1 MTKFG
6 LLRLCAI
13 NFFGILAVLPLWQT
27 ESAIFF
33 FFLIQMCVQ
42 VRFNFFFFLVI
53 MLMTGSSFLL
63 TPQSGEKLI
72 INGFA
77 IIGSFMYLIYFSS
90 TLPFHSTEVPI
101 IGKTMLIFLSSLIVV
116 VAEVLQTGSV
126 LNVINFSINKQLLTL
141 KINQFILLKSFL
153 LL

>member
-1 MTKFG
+1 MNITNTIVTNKFN
-6 LLRLCAI
+6 RLSFIRICER
-13 NFFGILAVLPLWQT
+13 L
-27 ESAIFF
+27 
-33 FFLIQMCVQ
+33 
-42 VRFNFFFFLVI
+42 RFNIAEFFIYLVI

-101 IGKTMLIFLSSLIVV
+101 IGKTILILLSNLIVVV
-116 VAEVLQTGSV
+116 VAEVLQAGSV
-126 LNVINFSINKQLLTL
+126 LNVINFSINNQLFTL
-141 KINQFILLKSFL
+141 NMNQFILLKSFL
-153 LL
+153 

>member
-1 MTKFG
+1 MNITNTIVTNKFN
-6 LLRLCAI
+6 RLSFIRICER
-13 NFFGILAVLPLWQT
+13 L
-27 ESAIFF
+27 
-33 FFLIQMCVQ
+33 
-42 VRFNFFFFLVI
+42 RFNIAEFFIYLVI

-101 IGKTMLIFLSSLIVV
+101 IGKTILILLSNLIVVV
-116 VAEVLQTGSV
+116 VAEVLQAGSV
-126 LNVINFSINKQLLTL
+126 LNVINFSINK
-141 KINQFILLKSFL
+141 
-153 LL
+153 

>member
-1 MTKFG
+1 
-6 LLRLCAI
+6 
-13 NFFGILAVLPLWQT
+13 
-27 ESAIFF
+27 
-33 FFLIQMCVQ
+33 
-42 VRFNFFFFLVI
+42 

-101 IGKTMLIFLSSLIVV
+101 IGKTILILLSNFIVV
-116 VAEVLQTGSV
+116 VIVNVEVLHVQTGSV
-126 LNVINFSINKQLLTL
+126 LNVINFSIN
-141 KINQFILLKSFL
+141 N
-153 LL
+153 